1 MPYRD
6 GQGLCPRCGAPLH
19 GDARAQCAGCGG
31 SFVGFAALLESHG
44 GLTAL
49 LGMSPTSTPQTPLRC
64 PRCNDVMRAVTVTTV
79 VLDFCAT
86 HGVWFDT
93 RELERLA
100 RSLRP

>member
-19 GDARAQCAGCGG
+19 GDERAQCAGCGG
-31 SFVGFAALLESHG
+31 RFVAFASLSESHG
-44 GLTAL
+44 KLTEL
-49 LGMSPTSTPQTPLRC
+49 LGMSPTSAPQTPLRC
-64 PRCNDVMRAVTVTTV
+64 PRCNDAMRAISVSAI

-93 RELERLA
+93 RELETLA
-100 RSLRP
+100 QRI